1 MGYNILNRYY
11 RKQRKTFQMNLPMI
25 EDRDKAEAIHDL
37 RVSVKKIRSLFTL
50 IRGITESG
58 FHSKKRLKCF
68 KKLFRSVA
76 CIRDMQVQQH
86 FLAGIESSSQIK
98 STSFMEYLHGLEME
112 ERKKLNGRI
121 RNFKP
126 IAWDLMDREIL
137 EIYHNTGKD
146 QVISKTK
153 QYVRDKIEK
162 VHYLASQGKKK
173 AFHETRRLLKEAR
186 YILDMLTLTMSDE
199 KIEIQI
205 EQIKIVEDLLGDW
218 HDRQVALK
226 LLKGFIRQGENK
238 NDPPK
243 ADSMLK
249 TLIKKDGKEL
259 LAQAVEKITAINAT
273 DI

>member
-11 RKQRKTFQMNLPMI
+11 KKQRKAFQVSLPMI
-25 EDRDKAEAIHDL
+25 EDPDHAEAIHDL
-37 RVSVKKIRSLFTL
+37 RVSVKKIRSLFNL
-50 IRGITESG
+50 IRAITEAG
-58 FHSKKRLKCF
+58 FHSKKKLKCF

-98 STSFMEYLHGLEME
+98 STSFVEYLHGLEMD
-112 ERKKLNGRI
+112 ERKNLSGRI
-121 RNFKP
+121 QNFKP

-162 VHYLASQGKKK
+162 IHYLASQGKKK
-173 AFHETRRLLKEAR
+173 VFHEIRRLLKEVR
-186 YILDMLTLTMSDE
+186 YMLDMLTLTIKD
-199 KIEIQI
+199 KKLKIQI

-218 HDRQVALK
+218 HDRQIALK
-226 LLKGFIRQGENK
+226 LLKGFIRQGENN

-243 ADSMLK
+243 AVSMLN
-249 TLIKKDGKEL
+249 TLIKKDSKEL
-259 LAQAVEKITAINAT
+259 LSKAIEKIAKINNP
-273 DI
+273 I